1 MDELV
6 SQQQGGDES
15 VAALASQFR
24 QHVQPLERKR
34 STWQKLAISWNTVVT
49 WAAGRDSQDEIQLLL
64 PMSESRLLALLWDA
78 ISVGASLQLLK
89 DLVDAVQSRHGHYNL
104 QKPVGDQG
112 GYQ

>member
-24 QHVQPLERKR
+24 QHV
-34 STWQKLAISWNTVVT
+34 SWNTVVT